1 MISENIS
8 PDSKVWTKEYDLA
21 GNLIKEN
28 GVKSEDGSFTYD
40 NLQNYKYV
48 DITYDTYSW
57 RPKDTTKAKSAM
69 IKVKVGF
76 KTCRFA
82 QFPDGE
88 LGILPS
94 ILQECL
100 AARKATRKLIPEQKD
115 EFMKNVLDKR
125 QLSIKLTANSIYGQ
139 TGAKTSSFYEKDVA
153 ASTTATGRKLLTYAQ
168 RVIEEAYAN
177 RIIDTKEH
185 GQVKTNAEYVYGDTD
200 SVFFKFNLTE
210 LNGTPIKGQRALELT
225 IKLAKEAGNLASSFL
240 KPPHDLEYEKT
251 FFPFCLLSK
260 KRYVGMLYE
269 HDPHECK
276 RKSMGIVLKRRD
288 NAPVVKDVYGGIID
302 ILMKDKDVEKA
313 IAFLK
318 TSLQSL
324 IDGNIGMDKLI
335 ITKSLRGHYKNPKQ
349 ISHNVLAQRI
359 GRRDPGNKPSVGDR
373 IAFAF
378 IENTNKKALQG
389 EKIETPSFITQE
401 GLNID
406 YAHYITNQIMKPVR
420 QVFALVLEHIS
431 LFKKKKGH
439 SLRRWKTQLS
449 ELRDKNP
456 DNDVYARRLATL
468 RDREVKALLF
478 DEYLVKIKNKQSGN
492 QSISEYFAAL

>member
-1 MISENIS
+1 
-8 PDSKVWTKEYDLA
+8 
-21 GNLIKEN
+21 
-28 GVKSEDGSFTYD
+28 
-40 NLQNYKYV
+40 
-48 DITYDTYSW
+48 
-57 RPKDTTKAKSAM
+57 
-69 IKVKVGF
+69 
-76 KTCRFA
+76 
-82 QFPDGE
+82 
-88 LGILPS
+88 
-94 ILQECL
+94 
-100 AARKATRKLIPEQKD
+100 
-115 EFMKNVLDKR
+115 
-125 QLSIKLTANSIYGQ
+125 
-139 TGAKTSSFYEKDVA
+139 
-153 ASTTATGRKLLTYAQ
+153 
-168 RVIEEAYAN
+168 
-177 RIIDTKEH
+177 
-185 GQVKTNAEYVYGDTD
+185 
-200 SVFFKFNLTE
+200 
-210 LNGTPIKGQRALELT
+210 
-225 IKLAKEAGNLASSFL
+225 
-240 KPPHDLEYEKT
+240 
-251 FFPFCLLSK
+251 
-260 KRYVGMLYE
+260 
-269 HDPHECK
+269 
-276 RKSMGIVLKRRD
+276 
-288 NAPVVKDVYGGIID
+288 
-302 ILMKDKDVEKA
+302 MKDKDVEKA